1 MSTVTE
7 LNLSDSSGRG
17 VDQPPLS
24 GGETPKPRLAATVIS
39 ITAGTTLEYVDF
51 ALYGL
56 AAGLVFGPVF
66 YPELP
71 PALAL
76 INNYATYAVGFLAR
90 PAGALFFGWLG
101 DKIGRKYILIVTLM
115 LMGLSTTCIGL
126 LPSYAT
132 AGYTGAILLLVL
144 RLIQGFGAGAELSG
158 GAIMLTETAEPHRRG
173 LVASMIAFGSNGGVI
188 LASGS
193 WMLVNLLPEQDVI
206 DWGWRIPF
214 LCSVIVAGAALILRR
229 KMDESPVFLA
239 TSEAAQREIAIGQE
253 RARAD
258 EASAT
263 KTGGLKAFFALMGLR
278 IAENG
283 PSYLSQTF
291 IVGYVATYLGMS
303 KSIPTDAVFY
313 GAILGLFAVPVIGRL
328 TDRFGRRVV
337 YRVMTGFL
345 VVFPFIAYP
354 LMDSKNSAVVFIVIV
369 VGFIVASVG
378 MFAAQAA
385 FAAELFG
392 SRNRFKKMALAK
404 EIGSMISGGVA
415 SLVAAAL
422 LRASGHWWPIAVYF
436 ATMAGIGFITTF
448 LVPETRGRDLT
459 DPNDAL

>member
-1 MSTVTE
+1 MTE
-7 LNLSDSSGRG
+7 LNVSDSSGRG
-17 VDQPPLS
+17 VDRPPAANGRAS
-24 GGETPKPRLAATVIS
+24 KPRLAATVIS

-193 WMLVNLLPEQDVI
+193 WMLINLLPQQDVI
-206 DWGWRIPF
+206 NWGWRIPF

-229 KMDESPVFLA
+229 KMDESPVFIA
-239 TSEAAQREIAIGQE
+239 ASEAAQREIAIGQE
-253 RARAD
+253 RARV
-258 EASAT
+258 EAAAQPT
-263 KTGGLKAFFALMGLR
+263 KTGGMKAFFALLGLR

-303 KSIPTDAVFY
+303 KSIPTNAVFY

-328 TDRFGRRVV
+328 TDRFGRRLV

-354 LMDSKNSAVVFIVIV
+354 LMDSKNSSLVFVVIVI
-369 VGFIVASVG
+369 GFIVASVG

-422 LRASGHWWPIAVYF
+422 LSATGHWWPIAVYF
-436 ATMAGIGFITTF
+436 ALMAGIGFVTTF